1 MTTRS
6 SDDLQA
12 PDQGVLP
19 GSERTFASL
28 GPVARLLRALV
39 RGYQVAFSWR
49 PSPCRFTPTCSA
61 YAIEAIETHGA
72 RRGVLLVIRR
82 LGRCHPWGRYGFDP
96 VPDRR
101 AA

>member
-6 SDDLQA
+6 SDDLQG
-12 PDQGVLP
+12 PDQDVL
-19 GSERTFASL
+19 SSDERTFATP
-28 GPVARLLRALV
+28 GPAARLLRALV

-61 YAIEAIETHGA
+61 YAIEALEAHGA
-72 RRGVLLVIRR
+72 LRGTGLAIRR